1 MGTGGPSKRG
11 AGPNYFAW
19 HEESFRSGVVEQTF
33 RHRDLHWRN
42 RRTCLRS
49 PAMIVIRRLTDR
61 QRAYTAI
68 FLPGEE
74 PRVFPTTD
82 YEHGRILQIF
92 KQDRPY
98 DGVCNDF
105 TDFLIGQD
113 APMETAAQQL
123 DSSLRSE

>member
-1 MGTGGPSKRG
+1 
-11 AGPNYFAW
+11 
-19 HEESFRSGVVEQTF
+19 
-33 RHRDLHWRN
+33 
-42 RRTCLRS
+42 
-49 PAMIVIRRLTDR
+49 MIVIRRLTDR

-82 YEHGRILQIF
+82 HEHGRILQIF

-98 DGVCNDF
+98 EGVCNDF

-113 APMETAAQQL
+113 APVETTARKL